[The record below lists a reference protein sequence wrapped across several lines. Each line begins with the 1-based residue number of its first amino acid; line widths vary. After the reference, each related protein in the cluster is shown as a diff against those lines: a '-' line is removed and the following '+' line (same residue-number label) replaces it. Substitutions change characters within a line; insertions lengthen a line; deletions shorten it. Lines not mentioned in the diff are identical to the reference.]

1 MQFNSRCLSRAV
13 TRDVRESTQGKQP
26 RAREPRG
33 DIRAAIFPFAR
44 GALAVTL
51 DGLLIEASCSLRL
64 FSFFQSTSDTE
75 RCTIL

>member
-33 DIRAAIFPFAR
+33 DIRAAIFSFRAWRVGRHTRRTTNR
-44 GALAVTL
+44 G
-51 DGLLIEASCSLRL
+51 
-64 FSFFQSTSDTE
+64 
-75 RCTIL
+75 IL